1 MPACWQAWSTV
12 VPCGTSTWIP
22 SMVSFGMTLSLRG
35 APCGGVAVLLDAA
48 LHLRAEM
55 ADQPLHGPC
64 RGIAQR
70 ADGVAFDLE
79 GDLEQHV
86 DLLDGGIALDHALH
100 PPPHPAGAFAARRA
114 LAAALMLVEF

>member
-12 VPCGTSTWIP
+12 VPGGTSTWIP
-22 SMVSFGMTLSLRG
+22 SMVSLGMTPVLGG
-35 APCGGVAVLLDAA
+35 APRGGVAVFLDAA

-55 ADQPLHGPC
+55 ADEALHGPC
-64 RGIAQR
+64 RGVAQR

-86 DLLDGGIALDHALH
+86 DLRDRRVALDHALH
-100 PPPHPAGAFAARRA
+100 HPPHPPGPFPARPA
-114 LAAALMLVEF
+114 PAAA